1 MSRGGLGL
9 TPSLAAQR
17 AVLVGAMTVTTA
29 AAWMSL
35 INSGERM
42 MGGPQHEVLIALP
55 VWAAMMIGMMLPG
68 ATPMFAAY
76 VGVNERN
83 GSQWQPLA
91 AFVLAYVSL
100 WIGVSALGACI
111 QQALAG
117 AGLLSH
123 MGVSTRPVLSGSLLV
138 LAGMYQFSPLKQA
151 CLRRCRTPLGFLLT
165 EWQPGTSGALKLGWR
180 HGVECLL
187 CCWALMALMFVL
199 GTMNL
204 LWMAALT
211 VLMLVEKSAPAGQ
224 IIGRWC
230 GALFVAWGV
239 ALAIAN

>member
-1 MSRGGLGL
+1 MSRRGLVL
-9 TPSLAAQR
+9 TPLAAQR
-17 AVLVGAMTVTTA
+17 AVLFGAMAVTTA
-29 AAWMSL
+29 SSWIYV

-42 MGGPQHEVLIALP
+42 MGGPQNHVLTAFP
-55 VWAAMMIGMMLPG
+55 MWAGMMIGMMLPG

-83 GSQWQPLA
+83 GSGWRPVT

-100 WIGVSALGACI
+100 WIGASALGAGI

-123 MGVSTRPVLSGSLLV
+123 MGASTRPVLSGSLLV
-138 LAGMYQFSPLKQA
+138 LAGLYQFSPLKQS

-165 EWQPGTSGALKLGWR
+165 EWRPGTGGALRLGWM
-180 HGVECLL
+180 HGLECLL

-204 LWMAALT
+204 LWMAVLT
-211 VLMLVEKSAPAGQ
+211 VLMLVEKTAPAGQ
-224 IIGRWC
+224 IIGRWS

-239 ALAIAN
+239 ALAVAN

>member
-1 MSRGGLGL
+1 
-9 TPSLAAQR
+9 LAAQR
-17 AVLVGAMTVTTA
+17 AALVAAMAVTTV
-29 AAWMSL
+29 AAWIYL
-35 INSGERM
+35 ISFGAPM
-42 MGGPQHEVLIALP
+42 MTGSWREVLIALP

-83 GSQWQPLA
+83 GSRWQPLA
-91 AFVLAYVSL
+91 AFVLAYASL
-100 WIGVSALGACI
+100 WIGASALGACI

-123 MGVSTRPVLSGSLLV
+123 MGVSTRPVFSSALLV
-138 LAGMYQFSPLKQA
+138 LAGAYQFSPLKQA

-165 EWQPGTSGALKLGWR
+165 EWRPGTSGALTLGWR

-224 IIGRWC
+224 IIGRWS
-230 GALFVAWGV
+230 GALFVAWGL
-239 ALAIAN
+239 ALAIAR

>member
-1 MSRGGLGL
+1 MY
-9 TPSLAAQR
+9 
-17 AVLVGAMTVTTA
+17 
-29 AAWMSL
+29 L
-35 INSGERM
+35 ISSGERM
-42 MGGPQHEVLIALP
+42 MGGPRHEVLIALP

-91 AFVLAYVSL
+91 AFVLAYASL

-138 LAGMYQFSPLKQA
+138 LAGVYQFSPLKQA
-151 CLRRCRTPLGFLLT
+151 CLRRCRTPIGFLLT
-165 EWQPGTSGALKLGWR
+165 EWRPGTSGALKLGWR

-224 IIGRWC
+224 IIGRWS